1 MRILRATSAL
11 LACLLVVTSAADA
24 QQADRE
30 QLTLE
35 DIHASGTFVPQRF
48 QGGSWAEEGPVITF
62 VEEDTSTDATHLY
75 SRNLETQARERL
87 IDGND
92 LYAADVDRLI
102 RIEGYQYSPDRS
114 RVLIYTDSE
123 RVWRYNTKGYY
134 YVYDREAESLK
145 PLARR
150 ADGFQMFAKF
160 SPDGRHVG
168 FVRNRDLFAV
178 DLDDMEL
185 RRLTD
190 DGSEG
195 GIINGTSD
203 WVYEEEFGLRDGWAW
218 GPGSDRIAYVQ
229 LDESSTR
236 EFTMQDLRG
245 QYPELI
251 RFRYPKAGET
261 NSEIHVGVVDVATG
275 ERRFFDT
282 GTWFAGGDSLEY
294 VPSLGWTPDVDGTAY
309 VWFFRLNRDQN
320 RVDVV
325 YGDPSDMSTHVVLR
339 EENDTWIDVETSFG
353 DLAGGT
359 ITYLDDDR
367 HFVWL
372 SERDD
377 FRHLYLYRND
387 GTLVRRLTQGDWN
400 VTAFHGVDRERNA
413 VYFTATEAS
422 PLERHLYSVPFD
434 ASSGGSV
441 MRPAAG
447 DGASE
452 GAAAGGA
459 AVVEAAF
466 RGGTA
471 GKATAG
477 AELTRVTARPG
488 HHNVSMSRD
497 LRFFID
503 RFTDVSTPLVTT
515 LHTADGDLVDMLE
528 GNEAL
533 QERLERYALPYP
545 EFTTV
550 PADDGT
556 PLHAY
561 LIKPTDFDS
570 TRSYPLLMHVYGGP
584 GSQTVEKAWGGVR
597 YLWHAYLAERH
608 GVIVAGVDNRGTG
621 GRSKSFKS
629 VTYARLGTIEAQD
642 QVAAARH
649 LSARSYIDA
658 DRTGIWGWSYG
669 GYLTLMS
676 MLTADGPSTFEVGAA
691 VAPVTD
697 WRQYDTIY
705 TERFMSTPRRNEAGY
720 EDGAPTNY
728 ADRLRESQD
737 LLIIHGDLDDNVHFQ
752 NTTQMVDA
760 LQGAGK
766 QFDVMFYPGRDHGI
780 FGGGTRLHL
789 YTLMTRFITERLI
802 TDNL

>member
-1 MRILRATSAL
+1 MLVLTSPAG
-11 LACLLVVTSAADA
+11 A

-62 VEEDTSTDATHLY
+62 VEEDASTDATHLY
-75 SRNLETQARERL
+75 SRNLETQVRERL

-114 RVLIYTDSE
+114 KVLIYTDSE

-134 YVYDREAESLK
+134 YVYDRNTERLK

-150 ADGFQMFAKF
+150 DDGFQMFAKF
-160 SPDGRHVG
+160 SPDGQQVG

-178 DLDDMEL
+178 DLDDMEEH
-185 RRLTD
+185 RLTN

-218 GPGSDRIAYVQ
+218 SPDSDRIAYVQ

-245 QYPELI
+245 QYPEIL

-275 ERRFFDT
+275 DRRFFET
-282 GTWFAGGDSLEY
+282 GTWFAGSDSLEY
-294 VPSLGWTPDVDGTAY
+294 IPSLGWAPDVGGKTF

-320 RVDVV
+320 RVEVV

-359 ITYLDDDR
+359 ITFLDDDR

-387 GTLVRRLTQGDWN
+387 GTFVRRLTEGHWN

-422 PLERHLYSVPFD
+422 PLERHLYSVPFEA
-434 ASSGGSV
+434 ASE
-441 MRPAAG
+441 RAAG
-447 DGASE
+447 VA
-452 GAAAGGA
+452 
-459 AVVEAAF
+459 
-466 RGGTA
+466 
-471 GKATAG
+471 
-477 AELTRVTARPG
+477 LTRITDRPG
-488 HHNVSMSRD
+488 HHDVSMSRD
-497 LRFFID
+497 LRYFID

-515 LHTADGDLVDMLE
+515 LHTAAGDLVEVLE
-528 GNEAL
+528 GNDAL

-545 EFTTV
+545 QFTTV
-550 PADDGT
+550 PAADGT

-570 TRSYPLLMHVYGGP
+570 TQSYPLLMYVYGGP
-584 GSQTVEKAWGGVR
+584 GSQTVDKAWGGAR
-597 YLWHAYLAERH
+597 YLWHAYLAERL
-608 GVIVAGVDNRGTG
+608 GVIVASVDNRGTG

-629 VTYARLGTIEAQD
+629 VTYARLGTIEARD

-676 MLTADGPSTFEVGAA
+676 MLAADGPSTFEVGAA

-705 TERFMSTPRRNEAGY
+705 TERFMSTPQRNEAGY
-720 EDGAPTNY
+720 EGGAPTNY

-752 NTTQMVDA
+752 NATQMVEA
-760 LQGAGK
+760 LQAAGR
-766 QFDVMFYPGRDHGI
+766 QFDFMFYPGRNHGI
-780 FGGGTRLHL
+780 YGGTTRLHL
-789 YTLMTRFITERLI
+789 YTLMTDYIAE
-802 TDNL
+802 NL